1 VRFLGT
7 IVTNLLAQ
15 IPRSTHLVVQALHDG
30 GLREGAEVVLL
41 DVDFVER
48 LGVVLFAVLYVEGL
62 RHREAPYR
70 HFEVAERHLLAQFQD
85 HHVHQIGVSTF
96 DRLDQSW
103 RVFRQFQQQLDL
115 LARLGL
121 VVQQFNG
128 EFSAAELRRGAR
140 DLAVRDPGGVSQ
152 LLGDLS
158 GHGLFL
164 QVRLAH
170 LVLGPV
176 DQDVTAALFLW
187 HLQVLGDLQSQEVFL
202 PGNEAIQQDL
212 LAQVLQSDSVEE
224 TTERLTD
231 PSLLYKKDTE

>member
-1 VRFLGT
+1 VNRLADYFVFTVFFGLLSLEPQQLQVVIADGGVQVLAALFVRVRRRRQQGISDVRFLGT

-70 HFEVAERHLLAQFQD
+70 HFEVAERHLLAQLQD
-85 HHVHQIGVSTF
+85 YHVHQIGVSTL
-96 DRLDQSW
+96 DRLNQSW

-140 DLAVRDPGGVSQ
+140 DLAVRDPRGVSQ

-164 QVRLAH
+164 
-170 LVLGPV
+170 
-176 DQDVTAALFLW
+176 
-187 HLQVLGDLQSQEVFL
+187 
-202 PGNEAIQQDL
+202 
-212 LAQVLQSDSVEE
+212 
-224 TTERLTD
+224 
-231 PSLLYKKDTE
+231 